1 MITCVSTIAMVLS
14 LFGNLLMAKKSLLVF
29 PVWIV
34 ANVLWIAVNILGTF
48 NAPMV
53 IMYLVYIAIQLYS
66 WMEWKKDTTAVR

>member
-1 MITCVSTIAMVLS
+1 MITAISTVAMALS

-34 ANVLWIAVNILGTF
+34 ANILWIAVNVLGTF

-66 WMEWKKDTTAVR
+66 WLEWKKDTKTV